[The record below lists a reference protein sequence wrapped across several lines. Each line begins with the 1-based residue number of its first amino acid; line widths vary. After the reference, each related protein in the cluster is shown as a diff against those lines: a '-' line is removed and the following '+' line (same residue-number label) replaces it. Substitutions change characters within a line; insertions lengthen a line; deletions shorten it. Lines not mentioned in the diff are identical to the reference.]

1 MRCSSELAAKGHR
14 PAYVELT
21 TPDLVEY
28 GVHVVRVIV
37 PGLQPVHFG
46 HGQERLGGE
55 RLYNLPHQLG
65 LADHARTEKDLNP
78 CPHPLA

>member
-1 MRCSSELAAKGHR
+1 
-14 PAYVELT
+14 
-21 TPDLVEY
+21 
-28 GVHVVRVIV
+28 VIV

-46 HGQERLGGE
+46 DGQERLGGE

>member
-1 MRCSSELAAKGHR
+1 
-14 PAYVELT
+14 
-21 TPDLVEY
+21 
-28 GVHVVRVIV
+28 VRVIV

-55 RLYNLPHQLG
+55 RLYRLPHQLG
-65 LADHARTEKDLNP
+65 LKDRVQTEADLNP